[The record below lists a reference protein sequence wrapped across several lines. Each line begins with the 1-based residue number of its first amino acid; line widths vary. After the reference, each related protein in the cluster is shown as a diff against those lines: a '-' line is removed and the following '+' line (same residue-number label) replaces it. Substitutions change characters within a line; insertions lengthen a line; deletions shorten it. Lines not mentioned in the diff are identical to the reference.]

1 MAHRAVLYTKE
12 GCCLCDRAREV
23 LRRLQAEFDLEIEE
37 VEITRDPALEAQYGY
52 TIPVVVIDGRHRFE
66 SKIAEYYLRKVLV
79 PPRRWPWQR

>member
-23 LRRLQAEFDLEIEE
+23 LRRLQAKFDLEIEE
-37 VEITRDPALEAQYGY
+37 VEITRDPALEAQYGC

-79 PPRRWPWQR
+79 PPRRRPWQR